1 MNRLNYRSRLNILA
15 ILALVLLV
23 GVGLHPAAAQGGGPA
38 AQSDGTADLAL
49 TLKVDRHQAR
59 PGQNIVFIM
68 TIKNHGPTTARDVVF
83 SKHVPDPLN
92 PVAFFCVPPATL
104 DGSDCRVSN
113 LAPGEEATGIAVLT
127 PIGNPAPD
135 ERQFTTFANVSA
147 ATPDPNERNN
157 TDTVRIRI
165 VGVDRADLV
174 AIIPPLGG
182 GDFCVPVGEPPR
194 TGIAFTVQNQGVR
207 DAPASVALVEFF
219 GVAVSVPIPAI
230 PAGGSVDPPPVVTSP
245 GCFRSDCSFTITV
258 DATNRVNES
267 DENNNSTRGRCLG

>member
-1 MNRLNYRSRLNILA
+1 MNRLNRRSKWSILA
-15 ILALVLLV
+15 ILAVMMLV
-23 GVGLHPAAAQGGGPA
+23 GVGLHSAAAQSAGLA
-38 AQSDGTADLAL
+38 AQHAGTADLSL
-49 TLKVDRHQAR
+49 TLKVDRHHAR

-68 TIKNHGPTTARDVVF
+68 TIKNHGPATAQDVVF

-92 PVAFFCVPPATL
+92 PVDFFCVPPTTL
-104 DGSDCRVSN
+104 DGSQCRVSN

-127 PIGNPAPD
+127 PIGNPAPN
-135 ERQFTTFANVSA
+135 EREFTTLANVSA

-182 GDFCVPVGEPPR
+182 GDFCVPVGDPPR
-194 TGIAFTVQNQGVR
+194 TGIAFTVQNQRVR

-219 GVAVSVPIPAI
+219 LVTGGIEAVNVPIPAI
-230 PAGGSVDPPPVVTSP
+230 PAGGSFDPH
-245 GCFRSDCSFTITV
+245 
-258 DATNRVNES
+258 
-267 DENNNSTRGRCLG
+267 LL